1 MRAAAAG
8 TGPTTDQRPVGRVD
22 PRGAIGLPP
31 HQRERRERIVR
42 AALDLLETGEYEQ
55 IQMRDVALRADVALG
70 TLYRYFAS
78 KEHLYAAVMMV
89 WFRSFRRGIER
100 ERLPSEPRAAVREFS
115 RRIVAAFERKPQ
127 FLRVE
132 FVLEGS
138 TDPYAVHQFA
148 QSNSRY
154 REAFREMLAG
164 FDEAF
169 VNQIERVMG
178 CVLSTMLRQYA
189 LGRLSVEEVYA
200 VVLGTV
206 DLIFAPA
213 PQPEPGLSRGRRR
226 SPVG

>member
-8 TGPTTDQRPVGRVD
+8 TEPTADQSAARVD
-22 PRGAIGLPP
+22 PREPIGLPP

-42 AALDLLETGEYEQ
+42 AALELLENGEYEQ

-100 ERLPSEPRAAVREFS
+100 ERLPSEPQAAVREFS

-138 TDPYAVHQFA
+138 TDPYAVHEFA

-154 REAFREMLAG
+154 RQAFHEMLTG
-164 FDEAF
+164 FDEAD
-169 VNQIERVMG
+169 VNRIERVMG
-178 CVLSTMLRQYA
+178 CVITTMLRQYA
-189 LGRLSVEEVYA
+189 LGRMTVDEVYD
-200 VVLGTV
+200 VVLGTA
-206 DLIFAPA
+206 DLIFSPPVRPA
-213 PQPEPGLSRGRRR
+213 
-226 SPVG
+226 VT

>member
-8 TGPTTDQRPVGRVD
+8 TESTGHPAVSRVD
-22 PRGAIGLPP
+22 PREAIGLPP

-55 IQMRDVALRADVALG
+55 IQMRDVALRAEVALG

-138 TDPYAVHQFA
+138 TDPYAVHEFA

-164 FDEAF
+164 FDEAD

-178 CVLSTMLRQYA
+178 CVISTMLRQYA
-189 LGRLSVEEVYA
+189 LGRLTVDEVYA

-206 DLIFAPA
+206 DLIFSP
-213 PQPEPGLSRGRRR
+213 PPHPGLSPGRRR
-226 SPVG
+226 SPAG